1 MKKIFLLTTAIAV
14 LALNSFAQSIKVDK
28 HIQSAGRLKQVSS
41 FAQKSSAN
49 NNLPN
54 ATFETWTVDSIES
67 FSGATVRFVHPEMW
81 TPINGLFIAYFLDLE
96 IPISAVVNNFNTAVK
111 IEIANMGFGSDLG
124 TVISTNARP
133 RALQGIY
140 EFNGGGGSTAFVEV
154 VATKFNPLA
163 DSSEVVGAGFFKADE
178 NTPGGF
184 WNFEANIDYINQ
196 TIVPDSIYVFA
207 SYLEGELGTSF
218 KFDNLF
224 LDYTGTGVQSEKLNQ
239 LTVYPN
245 PSSNQIQISTKNNT
259 ELNDA
264 IVEIRGVDGSL
275 KLKLTNYQSKQM
287 IDISS
292 LASGMY
298 ILSVQDASGVMSKKI
313 NKI

>member
-1 MKKIFLLTTAIAV
+1 MKKICLLFAV
-14 LALNSFAQSIKVDK
+14 MTVVVFNSFAQTIKVDNK
-28 HIQSAGRLKQVSS
+28 MQSAGRLKQVS
-41 FAQKSSAN
+41 AYAKKSSTS

-54 ATFETWTVDSIES
+54 STFETWTVDSIES
-67 FSGATVRFVHPEMW
+67 FSGATIRFAHPEMW

-133 RALQGIY
+133 KSLQGIY
-140 EFNGGGGSTAFVEV
+140 EFNGGGGSPAYVEV
-154 VATKFNPLA
+154 IATKFNPLA
-163 DSSEVVGAGFFKADE
+163 DSSEIVGSGFFKADE

-184 WNFEANIDYINQ
+184 WNFEANIDYIDQ
-196 TIVPDSIYVFA
+196 SIVPDSIYVFA
-207 SYLEGELGTSF
+207 SYLEGDLGTSF

-224 LDYTGTGVQSEKLNQ
+224 LDYTGTGVQSKKLNN

-245 PSSNQIQISTKNNT
+245 PASNQIQISTKDHSEINN
-259 ELNDA
+259 A
-264 IVEIRGVDGSL
+264 SVEIRGIDGSL
-275 KLKLTNYQSKQM
+275 KLKLTNYQSKQL

-292 LASGMY
+292 LASGFY
-298 ILSVQDASGVMSKKI
+298 ILSVQDASGVMSMKI

>member
-1 MKKIFLLTTAIAV
+1 MKKIFLLLTSTLIIA
-14 LALNSFAQSIKVDK
+14 ASTFAQSIKVDQSM
-28 HIQSAGRLKQVSS
+28 QSAGRLKQARAFAKTSS
-41 FAQKSSAN
+41 TS

-54 ATFETWTVDSIES
+54 SRFETWTVDSIES
-67 FSGATVRFVHPEMW
+67 FSGTTIRFAHPEMW

-111 IEIANMGFGSDLG
+111 IEIADMGFGSDLG
-124 TVISTNARP
+124 TVISTDARP

-140 EFNGGGGSTAFVEV
+140 EFNGGGGSPAFVEV

-196 TIVPDSIYVFA
+196 SIVPDSIYVFA

-224 LDYTGTGVQSEKLNQ
+224 LDYTGTGVKSEKSNQ
-239 LTVYPN
+239 LAVYPN
-245 PSSNQIQISTKNNT
+245 PSSNQIQISLNNNS
-259 ELNDA
+259 ELNNA
-264 IVEIRGVDGSL
+264 IVEIRSLDGGL

-292 LASGMY
+292 LASGLY